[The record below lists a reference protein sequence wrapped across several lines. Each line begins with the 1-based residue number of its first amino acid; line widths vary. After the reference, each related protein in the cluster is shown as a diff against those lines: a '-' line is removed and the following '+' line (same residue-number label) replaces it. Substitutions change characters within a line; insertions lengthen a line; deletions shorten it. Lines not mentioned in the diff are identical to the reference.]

1 MSAKSV
7 ESYRAECPICG
18 KLGVPWSVVTA
29 GGRAVTI
36 NLRCACGHHWS
47 ATRVTDEHPGAPSSV
62 REGGRMLG
70 NDVLELGRKLDRRN
84 VAR

>member
-1 MSAKSV
+1 MSGNSV
-7 ESYRAECPICG
+7 APYRAECPICG

-47 ATRVTDEHPGAPSSV
+47 ATRVTDESPTESSL

-70 NDVLELGRKLDRRN
+70 DILELSRKLDRRS
-84 VAR
+84 VPR